1 MVGRTP
7 VSWAKDGSHPTVTS
21 YSCSWRRQIGE
32 GVQSIAWQDGSCT
45 CCCAGGCPSCCCGPF
60 LEARRIGPWGLFG
73 GGSAPFACACLAPHS
88 SIASRAPPPPAPTLS
103 RLRSWRRWGDKR
115 RRDMKR
121 AQARL
126 TCQYCLTRACHWRGV
141 LWRSEQAEGC
151 RHRHHGLRLFIC
163 ARLRIC

>member
-1 MVGRTP
+1 MVVRLSGKLRMDRIPRSPRTLVP
-7 VSWAKDGSHPTVTS
+7 GAARSEREYKASHGKTARARVV
-21 YSCSWRRQIGE
+21 
-32 GVQSIAWQDGSCT
+32 VQVA
-45 CCCAGGCPSCCCGPF
+45 APSCCCGPF

-126 TCQYCLTRACHWRGV
+126 ICQYCLTRACHWRGV